1 MDTPTVQPVRPR
13 VALLAVLLLA
23 ALSPA
28 GAAAQS
34 GGSDPT
40 GGTPP
45 ETVTPDPK
53 TVPHPAFRGT
63 GMWIWQLRR
72 TEGGSISR
80 IVAKARRHGVTTL
93 FIKSGDGL
101 NVWRQFSRSM
111 VSAFKDAGL
120 RVCGWQYVYGN
131 SPIGEANVSAAAKR
145 AGADCFVIDAE
156 AEYEGKY
163 VSADLYVQRL
173 RALVGKSYPI
183 ALAPF
188 PYVDFHPSFPYS
200 VFLAPGAAE
209 ANQPQ
214 MYWHAIG
221 TTVDRN
227 FSHTYVW
234 SRIYQRPIFPLG
246 QTYDRAP
253 AAEVRRFRQ
262 VAQAYGAQG
271 LSWWE
276 WVQTPVA
283 SWRSVAAPLVSLTQY
298 RAATGYP
305 PLKLKARGD
314 YVVWAQQH
322 LYAAGYVL
330 PLNGIY
336 GAATR
341 DAVIQ
346 FQDANDLP
354 ATGTLNNV
362 TWTELL
368 KIAPV
373 AVRWRKVN
381 RKTSKAVPVSAA
393 RRGMPVVAA
402 EPLSA
407 KLPARGYDIPRRDL
421 GSTRGGYRR
430 GPWPAGKSR
439 VSPRR

>member
-1 MDTPTVQPVRPR
+1 MDTPTAVLRAFA
-13 VALLAVLLLA
+13 ALLAATLLA
-23 ALSPA
+23 VVPVR
-28 GAAAQS
+28 AAAQS

-45 ETVTPDPK
+45 ETVNPAPTAA
-53 TVPHPAFRGT
+53 PHPAFRGT
-63 GMWIWQLRR
+63 GMWIWQLPR

-80 IVAKARRHGVTTL
+80 IVARARRHGVTTL
-93 FIKSGDGL
+93 FLKSGDGV
-101 NVWRQFSRSM
+101 NRWGQFSSSVVR
-111 VSAFKDAGL
+111 AFKDAGL

-156 AEYEGKY
+156 SEYEGKY
-163 VSADLYVQRL
+163 VSADLYIRRL
-173 RALVGKSYPI
+173 RALVGSSYPL

-188 PYVDFHPSFPYS
+188 PYVDFHPGFPYS

-214 MYWHAIG
+214 MYWHTIG
-221 TTVDRN
+221 TSVDRN

-234 SRIYQRPIFPLG
+234 SRIYKRPIFPLG

-253 AAEVRRFRQ
+253 PAEIRRFRQ
-262 VAQAYGAQG
+262 VAQAYGAPG
-271 LSWWE
+271 VSWWE
-276 WVQTPVA
+276 WSPTGEA
-283 SWRSVAAPLVSLTQY
+283 SWRALGDPIVSLTQY

-322 LYAAGYVL
+322 LYGAGYVI
-330 PLNGIY
+330 PLTGFF

-368 KIAPV
+368 KVKPV
-373 AVRWRKVN
+373 AVRWRKAAKN
-381 RKTSKAVPVSAA
+381 KSQAVPVGAA
-393 RRGMPVVAA
+393 RRGGPVVAA

-407 KLPARGYDIPRRDL
+407 KLPARGYEIPRR
-421 GSTRGGYRR
+421 RG
-430 GPWPAGKSR
+430 
-439 VSPRR
+439 